1 MKLKELRK
9 LIREEIA
16 QGGMYSVGQEIL
28 NWEQEISAPE
38 SVQEERERI
47 LQLKTW
53 DEAVDYYIHER
64 GWDNAELLEHLAY
77 FLASKLDN

>member
-9 LIREEIA
+9 LIREELT

-53 DEAVDYYIHER
+53 NEAVDYYINER